1 MSEQGSPW
9 RFLTALDGSSPADR
23 KLLELTRQEELRIVI
38 NMVASSGV
46 SLLYAFSGNGKTSLI
61 NAGVVPHFIDR
72 DYAVF
77 TTRPRPP
84 YSVLTPVDAFKD
96 SVLQNFRL
104 PLFGPDDTDLLER
117 LRTYIGIYSPEEEAE
132 LREDLL
138 RLEDKIRSV
147 KEVTPDVSD
156 LRQRLQEHQGKS
168 ISEFIKEIRQELTP
182 QTRML
187 FVCDQFEELFVH
199 YGNTPQMNE
208 FIKQL
213 GEVWADD
220 SLESHLLFSMREDSV
235 GSMIAFRRAIPDIFV
250 NYFKLDPIRQSR
262 AKEALVEPLA
272 SIGLQFSDDAIQA
285 ILKDLVSSYQES
297 QTGRFSGV
305 KLTPSPEDDR
315 FIELPALQ
323 IVTDELWETRQA
335 QTEPFGLDHYNA
347 LGADFPTTPQEDL
360 EPSLQ
365 GVSPAQAVLD
375 SYILSSLEE
384 ITDDQG
390 FSSEIWREL
399 RLDSLFLLTDEVSH
413 RRARTEDDMLS
424 ALKQVRPNGL
434 DLPDVDLRM
443 LQQALLPMISI
454 RLVREAEIVGG
465 GSQYELV
472 HDFAV
477 RTVVRDWRLL
487 DRRRTEELA
496 VRNQQRTAAEERLV
510 DLTRRERWTQK
521 FLTLMS
527 ISGISYFSI
536 ATLGSLFVEYGDIET
551 WSWLWGLILPPLL
564 ILVVGTLNWHKV
576 SINRR

>member
-1 MSEQGSPW
+1 MREQGSPW

-61 NAGVVPHFIDR
+61 NAGVVPHFINR

-84 YSVLTPVDAFKD
+84 YSVLNPVDAFKD

-117 LRTYIGIYSPEEEAE
+117 LRTYIGIYSPEEESE

-147 KEVTPDVSD
+147 KEVTPDASS

-168 ISEFIKEIRQELTP
+168 ISEFIREIRQELTP

-187 FVCDQFEELFVH
+187 FICDQFEELFVH
-199 YGNTPQMNE
+199 YGNTPAMDE

-220 SLESHLLFSMREDSV
+220 SLQTHLLFSMREDSV
-235 GSMIAFRRAIPDIFV
+235 GSMIAFRRAIPDIFI

-262 AKEALVEPLA
+262 AREALTEPLA
-272 SIGLQFSDDAIQA
+272 SIGLQFSDDAIQE

-297 QTGRFSGV
+297 QTGLFSGV

-323 IVTDELWETRQA
+323 IVTDELWETRRT
-335 QTEPFGLDHYNA
+335 QTNPFSLDHYST
-347 LGADFPTTPQEDL
+347 LGAVFPNAAQVDL
-360 EPSLQ
+360 DPSLQ
-365 GVSPAQAVLD
+365 GDSPAQAVLD
-375 SYILSSLEE
+375 SYISSSLEE

-399 RLDSLFLLTDEVSH
+399 RLDCIFLLTDEVSH
-413 RRARTEDDMLS
+413 RRARTEDDLMSTLR
-424 ALKQVRPNGL
+424 QVRPNGL
-434 DLPDVDLRM
+434 DLPEVDLQM
-443 LQQALLPMISI
+443 LQQALRPMISI
-454 RLVREAEIVGG
+454 RLVRQEEIAGG
-465 GSQYELV
+465 GSQYELA

-477 RTVVRDWRLL
+477 RTVVRDWKRL

-496 VRNQQRTAAEERLV
+496 IRNQQRAADEERLAG
-510 DLTRRERWTQK
+510 LTQK
-521 FLTLMS
+521 
-527 ISGISYFSI
+527 G
-536 ATLGSLFVEYGDIET
+536 
-551 WSWLWGLILPPLL
+551 
-564 ILVVGTLNWHKV
+564 
-576 SINRR
+576 